1 MSRPTKT
8 QIEFAKGMSERQWG
22 VLRSLAM
29 CPFFMSA
36 SERADP
42 ELYILFK
49 YKLVH
54 SHPTTTEPS
63 SLFQWQATEEGAALV
78 RLRAAGTF

>member
-1 MSRPTKT
+1 MTV
-8 QIEFAKGMSERQWG
+8 RQWG

-42 ELYILFK
+42 ELYALFTHR
-49 YKLVH
+49 LVH
-54 SHPTTTEPS
+54 SHPTTSTPA
-63 SLFQWQATEEGAALV
+63 SLFQWQATTVGQIIMRRRTEGKL
-78 RLRAAGTF
+78 